1 MGFFKNTKKNEINNA
16 GMQRIGV
23 AGSAHHSGATL
34 TAILIATSLKSLGYK
49 VALLE
54 DNPSG
59 HFATIAEDYECRI
72 FQDFFNFMGIDY
84 YLYRR
89 PLLMPVIAQRNYDFL
104 IIDAGTYDQCDQ
116 NLFFSNSINVITCGS
131 LPWETNEFSN
141 FFSSIDEDCKSTL
154 NYVFLFCEENKKL
167 QASLIDVMDVD
178 KKHIYFPT
186 FCKNIF
192 KDTDINFIKSLIPG
206 IIVSDEEVQ
215 KPKNIS
221 IFGSKKHIT
230 EIGENDI
237 SISDLNEKAVLESSI
252 LENNSTETSA
262 VEEKIKEPEKSY
274 PENITAE
281 DDFGQKQVT
290 ETALVDNYTETVLPE
305 EKMDERPS
313 TDDSADETDTSVL
326 NMEDQPKLPEIA
338 FIKGGEQ
345 YSFELLEAAKDN
357 LKYVMKHADEL
368 TGSPKLSLYLN
379 AYANKEITGAFGC
392 ILRCGTPHT
401 RENGRDGSA
410 VIQIKRDNF
419 EYELKESSLKEFL
432 EDDSEYL
439 IFPEK
444 DNYISL

>member
-141 FFSSIDEDCKSTL
+141 FFSSIDEECKSTL
-154 NYVFLFCEENKKL
+154 NYAFLFCEENKKL
-167 QASLIDVMDVD
+167 QASLINVMDVD

-206 IIVSDEEVQ
+206 IIVNDEEVQ

-221 IFGSKKHIT
+221 IFGSKKQHAT
-230 EIGENDI
+230 EINENDSVI
-237 SISDLNEKAVLESSI
+237 ADLNINTIPENNVVETSNEEDDDQNYENHFPENKTV
-252 LENNSTETSA
+252 ENNSDQNQTTEIVLTDEQTMLA
-262 VEEKIKEPEKSY
+262 EEKI
-274 PENITAE
+274 E
-281 DDFGQKQVT
+281 DPVFTSDCI
-290 ETALVDNYTETVLPE
+290 N
-305 EKMDERPS
+305 
-313 TDDSADETDTSVL
+313 ETDTSIA
-326 NMEDQPKLPEIA
+326 NIEEQHEPPEIV
-338 FIKGGEQ
+338 FVKGGEHL
-345 YSFELLEAAKDN
+345 SFELLEAAKDN
-357 LKYVMKHADEL
+357 IKYVMKHADEL
-368 TGSPKLSLYLN
+368 TGSAQLSLYLI
-379 AYANKEITGAFGC
+379 AYANKEIAGAFGC

-410 VIQIKRDNF
+410 VIRIKKEDF
-419 EYELKESSLKEFL
+419 EYELKESILKEFL
-432 EDDSEYL
+432 EADSEYL